1 MDDIKNK
8 FLDKLVSAE
17 QESSSPDI
25 ETDSLKS
32 LITKELS
39 LSDLQNKLDNC
50 QQDKITVKEIVVE
63 SAIDFLQ
70 SVKQLKNVFQFELE
84 LALTKVND
92 LYNQELLKLQSLYRN
107 AVIGKPLMD
116 LVKKLS
122 ENEYSLVMMN
132 NRVYAY
138 KYYDP
143 PLEISEGRYSSGVIH
158 EYLEPVCKLKS
169 IYVNLLHPKI
179 TSGTVLINTDKRH
192 PNASDSGLS
201 EACVGSMDGREIP
214 VNNPDALVTLL
225 DEICAMYE
233 VMFLDSAYFIPE
245 AEFEERKVKLKWTA

>member
-8 FLDKLVSAE
+8 FLDRLASAE
-17 QESSSPDI
+17 QEFSQDI

-39 LSDLQNKLDNC
+39 VSDLQNKLDNC

-84 LALTKVND
+84 QALTKVND

-143 PLEISEGRYSSGVIH
+143 VYEVIEGHYNSGVVH
-158 EYLEPVCKLKS
+158 EYQDPVCKLKS
-169 IYVNLLHPKI
+169 IYVNLLHPNI
-179 TSGTVLINTDKRH
+179 TSGTVLINTEGRH

-214 VNNPDALVTLL
+214 INNPEALVTLL

-233 VMFLDSAYFIPE
+233 IMHLDSAYFIPE
-245 AEFEERKVKLKWTA
+245 SEFEERQVKLKWTA

>member
-1 MDDIKNK
+1 MEDIKTK
-8 FLDKLVSAE
+8 FLDKLASVE
-17 QESSSPDI
+17 QEASQDI

-32 LITKELS
+32 LITKEIS
-39 LSDLQNKLDNC
+39 VTDLQDKLDNC

-63 SAIDFLQ
+63 STIDFLN
-70 SVKQLKNVFQFELE
+70 SVKQLKSVFQLE
-84 LALTKVND
+84 LDMALTKVND
-92 LYNQELLKLQSLYRN
+92 LYNQELLKLQSLYRT

-122 ENEYSLVMMN
+122 VNEYSLVMMN

-143 PLEISEGRYSSGVIH
+143 PLDISEGRYSSGTIH
-158 EYLEPVCKLKS
+158 DYLEPVCKLKS

-179 TSGTVLINTDKRH
+179 TSGTVLINTDRRH

-214 VNNPDALVTLL
+214 INNPESLITLL

-233 VMFLDSAYFIPE
+233 FMHLDSAYYLPE
-245 AEFEERKVKLKWTA
+245 SEFEVKEGKLKWTA

>member
-1 MDDIKNK
+1 MEDIRTK
-8 FLDKLVSAE
+8 FLDKLEPAE
-17 QESSSPDI
+17 QVPYQDI
-25 ETDSLKS
+25 AADSLKS
-32 LITKELS
+32 MITKELS
-39 LSDLQNKLDNC
+39 VSDLQNKFDNC

-63 SAIDFLQ
+63 STIDFLN
-70 SVKQLKNVFQFELE
+70 SVKQLKSVFQFELE
-84 LALTKVND
+84 QALTKVND

-107 AVIGKPLMD
+107 VVIGKPLMD

-122 ENEYSLVMMN
+122 ENEYCLVMMN
-132 NRVYAY
+132 SRVYAY

-143 PLEISEGRYSSGVIH
+143 VYDVIEGHYNSGVVH
-158 EYLEPVCKLKS
+158 EYQDPVCKLKS

-179 TSGTVLINTDKRH
+179 TSGTVLINTERRH

-214 VNNPDALVTLL
+214 INNPEALITLL

-233 VMFLDSAYFIPE
+233 IMHLDSAYFLPE
-245 AEFEERKVKLKWTA
+245 SEYEERREKLKWTA

>member
-8 FLDKLVSAE
+8 FLDKLASAE

-39 LSDLQNKLDNC
+39 VSDLQNKLDNC

-84 LALTKVND
+84 QALTKVND

-132 NRVYAY
+132 NKVYVY
-138 KYYDP
+138 KYYNP

-179 TSGTVLINTDKRH
+179 TSGTVLINTDRRH

-201 EACVGSMDGREIP
+201 ETCVGSMDGREIP
-214 VNNPDALVTLL
+214 INNPEALVTLL

-245 AEFEERKVKLKWTA
+245 AEFEERQVKLKWTV

>member
-1 MDDIKNK
+1 
-8 FLDKLVSAE
+8 
-17 QESSSPDI
+17 
-25 ETDSLKS
+25 
-32 LITKELS
+32 
-39 LSDLQNKLDNC
+39 
-50 QQDKITVKEIVVE
+50 
-63 SAIDFLQ
+63 
-70 SVKQLKNVFQFELE
+70 VFQFELE
-84 LALTKVND
+84 QALTKVND

-143 PLEISEGRYSSGVIH
+143 VYDVIEGHYNSGVVH
-158 EYLEPVCKLKS
+158 EYQDPVCTLKS

-179 TSGTVLINTDKRH
+179 TSGTVLINTERRH

-214 VNNPDALVTLL
+214 INNPVALITLL

-233 VMFLDSAYFIPE
+233 IMHLDSAYFLPE
-245 AEFEERKVKLKWTA
+245 SEYEERREKLKWTA